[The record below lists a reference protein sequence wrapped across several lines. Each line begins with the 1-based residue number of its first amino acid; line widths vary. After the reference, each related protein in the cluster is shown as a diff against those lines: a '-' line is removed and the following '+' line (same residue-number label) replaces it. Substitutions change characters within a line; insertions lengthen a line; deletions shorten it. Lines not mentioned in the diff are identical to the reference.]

1 MSSDCPSLEIVIV
14 NWNAGA
20 QLAACIGSIPGAAT
34 APVHLRRVC
43 VVDNASTDGSA
54 DDLRDF
60 DLPLEILRNRENRGF
75 SAACN
80 QGGLESRA
88 DYLLFLNPDTRLE
101 ADSLRRPLAF
111 LEGAEGD
118 GVGVCGIRL
127 ADTDGEVLR
136 SCARFPS
143 PVTFFH
149 RMTGLDLLAPRRFPG
164 LLMRE
169 WDHRTTLEVDHV
181 SGAFYLIRRQLFEQ
195 LGGFDERFFVYLED
209 LDLSVRV
216 HASGWRTVFLADA
229 KAYHRGGGTSEQVK
243 ARRLFYSL
251 RSQILYAW
259 KHFNAPSAVVV
270 TLGTLML
277 EPVAR
282 LIRSLIRL
290 SARQAVETAEGYLL
304 LWRAVP
310 AILRVAWGAQRG

>member
-1 MSSDCPSLEIVIV
+1 MDPLR
-14 NWNAGA
+14 
-20 QLAACIGSIPGAAT
+20 
-34 APVHLRRVC
+34 LRRVC
-43 VVDNASTDGSA
+43 VVDNASTDGSVDA
-54 DDLRDF
+54 LRDF
-60 DLPLEILRNRENRGF
+60 DLPMKILRNRENRGF
-75 SAACN
+75 AAACN
-80 QGGLESRA
+80 QGGLGSRA

-101 ADSLRRPLAF
+101 ADSIRRPVVF
-111 LEGAEGD
+111 LEGAEGA

-127 ADTDGEVLR
+127 MDSEGELLR
-136 SCARFPS
+136 SCARFPR
-143 PVTFFH
+143 PRTFFY
-149 RMTGLDLLAPRRFPG
+149 RMTGLDLLAPRHFPG
-164 LLMRE
+164 LFMRE
-169 WDHRTTLEVDHV
+169 WDHQTTRDVDHV
-181 SGAFYLIRRQLFEQ
+181 SGAYYLIRRQVFEE
-195 LGGFDERFFVYLED
+195 LRGFDERFFVYLED

-216 HASGWRTVFLADA
+216 HACGWRTMFLAGA
-229 KAYHRGGGTSEQVK
+229 RAYHRGGGTSEQVK